1 MARGDRAGTLWSAGG
16 TTAGP
21 TGDGTQMNALYSL
34 LVRRMTIQTSR
45 PTTGTPDQPLSP
57 IRPGAFARWMAEM
70 EGRTLRDGFATNEGI
85 AAARPDAVP
94 EPGWSIG

>member
-1 MARGDRAGTLWSAGG
+1 
-16 TTAGP
+16 
-21 TGDGTQMNALYSL
+21 MNALYAL
-34 LVRRMTIQTSR
+34 LVRPITIQTSR

-70 EGRTLRDGFATNEGI
+70 EGRTLRDEFATNEGI

-94 EPGWSIG
+94 EPGWGIR